1 MTPSTNQE
9 AEDRTRKPSKEVMAD
24 GTSLYLGE
32 FSQGKREE
40 GVVGGGKGMFKD
52 LGTGRD
58 LADSKNAVSRDS

>member
-1 MTPSTNQE
+1 
-9 AEDRTRKPSKEVMAD
+9 MAD